1 MIACR
6 PPRAPQ
12 NRFQDNQVV
21 SVRIESACS
30 GCKREGRMA
39 SSREPNR
46 EFVLVIEKTER
57 GVSAVWEIRQA
68 DSLQTIESETA
79 MLADLEAAQ
88 AWGASRPRAK
98 GFLQILTLER
108 PPPGNAPVERSG
120 PSRVIPAKR
129 S

>member
-1 MIACR
+1 
-6 PPRAPQ
+6 
-12 NRFQDNQVV
+12 
-21 SVRIESACS
+21 
-30 GCKREGRMA
+30 MA

-79 MLADLEAAQ
+79 MLADVEAAQ
-88 AWGASRPRAK
+88 AWGASRARAK
-98 GFLQILTLER
+98 GFMQIITIER
-108 PPPGNAPVERSG
+108 PPPGNGPVERSG
-120 PSRVIPAKR
+120 PSRAIPGKR